1 MQMQLAHLFDFVK
14 VNHETFLVSVLILD
28 ALTAKYRLMVRAV
41 EVPNSLAVLKAQL
54 LLDI

>member
-41 EVPNSLAVLKAQL
+41 EVPDSLAVLKAQL